1 MGPASRL
8 NRRSVDPPAD
18 TRYGLALI
26 IHEGLMP
33 RLSGKIAIVTGA
45 GIGIGQAIAKRFS
58 AEGAHVWVTDIN
70 GETAEETAQ
79 AIKASGGQAT
89 AMRVD
94 VSKGQDLTALVRNV
108 TAAHGMADV
117 LVNNAGILIRGE
129 VRSLSDD
136 EWTRLREVNIDGVLR
151 LSRDC
156 LPLLR
161 KSAAGSIINISSIM
175 ASRGLRPLAAYTATK
190 GAVTALTKGLAVEY
204 APFKVRVNAISPGY
218 IETAITDRLLRLPQA
233 RKMLTDKTPMGRL
246 GNPEDLSGA
255 AVFFASDD
263 SLYCTG
269 SDLIVDGGM
278 AAGL

>member
-1 MGPASRL
+1 
-8 NRRSVDPPAD
+8 
-18 TRYGLALI
+18 
-26 IHEGLMP
+26 MP

-45 GIGIGQAIAKRFS
+45 GIGIGQAIAKRF
-58 AEGAHVWVTDIN
+58 ADEGAHVWVTDIN
-70 GETAEETAQ
+70 NETAEETVAS
-79 AIKASGGQAT
+79 IKAAGGRAT

-108 TAAHGMADV
+108 ARAHGHTDI

-129 VRSLSDD
+129 VRSLSDED
-136 EWTRLREVNIDGVLR
+136 WTKLREVNIDGVLR

-161 KSAAGSIINISSIM
+161 KSQAASIINISSIM
-175 ASRGLRPLAAYTATK
+175 SNRGLRPLAAYTATK

-204 APFKVRVNAISPGY
+204 APFKIRVNAISPGY
-218 IETAITDRLLRLPQA
+218 IETAITDRLLKLPPV
-233 RKMLTDKTPMGRL
+233 RKALVDKTPMGRL
-246 GNPEDLSGA
+246 GTPDDMTGA

-278 AAGL
+278 SAGL